1 MKNSFNALWQ
11 QFTAASAGAK
21 AALGA
26 IVVGAIV
33 AAFVAVQ
40 YAGQPHY
47 TMLLSG
53 LDDAEAARVGE
64 ALAGASVEWRSSQPP
79 GPFVIYV
86 DESQRTLAL
95 NAVATAGALK
105 PTSNGILTETGGLS
119 TLLLGSQEREQIM
132 RKRVWEE
139 MERMLELQ
147 DFIVDAKVQT
157 MVPEARVFGRQPEL
171 SGSVTL
177 VTRGGQKLS
186 RGQART
192 VARLVHFGLGVSE
205 QNLVIADDRGESL
218 HDGSDLSSGSSMAE
232 DWLASTEEADRRL
245 EEKASGVLTDI
256 LGAGVARVSV
266 KSDWD
271 FTTSRTLADVPGQ
284 GQVIS
289 ESTTKTAD
297 PKFSGN
303 GGLGGPAG
311 VSGNLPPDNFGV
323 SNQGVIDTTTG
334 QAPAGGSSEPALAET
349 SQSEKLYAPS
359 RTLTSSEQ
367 RTPQLERLSVAL
379 FLDGSIDAASVPVI
393 EDAVKATV
401 GFDAERGDEFKVA
414 QLPFVKPE
422 GEAAGAAGGAEEATG
437 LPPVVA
443 MLLDR
448 GIEVALAL
456 VFFFML
462 VKNARGASKARKQR
476 EKELAD
482 AREAELVAEAEEA
495 ERRKEEAEAEA
506 QRLRELEEDPVHQS
520 KRRVTDLVD
529 EEPDKVADLLTAW
542 VREDRGVGAK

>member
-1 MKNSFNALWQ
+1 MKDSFNAVWQ
-11 QFTAASAGAK
+11 QFLAASAGAK

-26 IVVGAIV
+26 IVVGAV
-33 AAFVAVQ
+33 AAAFVAVHF
-40 YAGQPHY
+40 AGQPHY

-64 ALAGASVEWRSSQPP
+64 ALAVANVEWRTSQPP

-86 DESQRTLAL
+86 DDAQRTVAL
-95 NAVATAGALK
+95 NAVAAAGALK

-177 VTRGGQKLS
+177 VTRGGEKLTRS
-186 RGQART
+186 QART

-205 QNLVIADDRGESL
+205 ENLVIADD
-218 HDGSDLSSGSSMAE
+218 SGSSVYDGGELSTGASVAE
-232 DWLASTEEADRRL
+232 DWLATTEEADRRL
-245 EEKASGVLTDI
+245 EAKAGSVLTDI

-266 KSDWD
+266 KSEWD

-284 GQVIS
+284 GQVVR

-297 PKFSGN
+297 PRFSNSTGA
-303 GGLGGPAG
+303 GGIAG
-311 VSGNLPPDNFGV
+311 TGGNLPPDRFGTT
-323 SNQGVIDTTTG
+323 NQGVPDLTTG
-334 QAPAGGSSEPALAET
+334 RASSSGSSEPALAET
-349 SQSEKLYAPS
+349 SQTEKQYTPS

-393 EDAVKATV
+393 EEAVKATV
-401 GFDAERGDEFKVA
+401 GFNAQRGDEFKVA

-422 GEAAGAAGGAEEATG
+422 GAEGGAAVEESAG
-437 LPPVVA
+437 LPPIVT

-448 GIEVALAL
+448 GVEIVLAII
-456 VFFFML
+456 FFFML

-476 EKELAD
+476 E
-482 AREAELVAEAEEA
+482 EALEAQQQAQAEEA
-495 ERRKEEAEAEA
+495 ERRAKEAEEEA
-506 QRLRELEEDPVHQS
+506 QRQRERAEDPVNLS
-520 KRRVTDLVD
+520 RRRVTDLVD

-542 VREDRGVGAK
+542 VREDRSVVAK